1 VNETTDRET
10 NEFGNKRLPKK
21 TGEYRD
27 IPQGTY
33 ISVPANSGNLH
44 ELSDWLSGTLRDYHC
59 PEAISD
65 QVMLVNE
72 EIFIN
77 IASYAYPI
85 ASGEVTAR
93 IVKKGN
99 LLALQYEDAGIPFNP
114 LEMPPP
120 EINVPLEERKIGG
133 LGIFLVRKMMD
144 EVKYERVNNKNKL
157 TLYKRIS

>member
-1 VNETTDRET
+1 M
-10 NEFGNKRLPKK
+10 NEFGNKRLLEKASK
-21 TGEYRD
+21 CRD
-27 IPQGTY
+27 IPQGTSIL
-33 ISVPANSGNLH
+33 ISANSGSLN
-44 ELSDWLSGTLRDYHC
+44 ELSDWLSGTLHDYHC
-59 PEAISD
+59 PETISN

-85 ASGEVTAR
+85 ASGEVAVR
-93 IVKKGN
+93 IGKKGN

-144 EVKYERVNNKNKL
+144 DVKYERVNNKNKL
-157 TLYKRIS
+157 TLYKLIS